1 MVRGGIV
8 KKGMVRQ
15 SHLPPGSQETDT
27 GIDMDKKHPAEAV
40 YNTVD
45 QETET
50 RQLVGIR

>member
-1 MVRGGIV
+1 MTTIPEHVASAHHGWEGIL
-8 KKGMVRQ
+8 GQFNSRW
-15 SHLPPGSQETDT
+15 
-27 GIDMDKKHPAEAV
+27 KKHPAEAV